1 MLDGVQLRALPSIP
15 EIQPG
20 DDLAAIIRQALE
32 QNNQHLAD
40 NSVLIVA
47 QKIISKAEGRL
58 IRLDDVSPS
67 SRALELAGITKKDP
81 RLVELILSESSAI
94 LRAVPGVMIVRHRLG
109 YVMANAGIDQS
120 NLPDNVDGE
129 QALLLPLDPHSSANN
144 LRTALTTQSGAHP
157 GVIISDS
164 FGRPWRNGVVNIA
177 LASAGIPALIDESD
191 SPDRHGRI
199 LQHTVIA
206 YADAIAAGAALV
218 MGESGEGTPVAI
230 VTGLHSTAPVNDA
243 TTLIRPLESDLF
255 Q

>member
-1 MLDGVQLRALPSIP
+1 MLDGVQLRALPGIP

-20 DDLAAIIRQALE
+20 DDLAAIIRQSLADHS
-32 QNNQHLAD
+32 QPLAD
-40 NSVLIVA
+40 NSVLVVA

-58 IRLDDVSPS
+58 VHLRDVSPS
-67 SRALELAGITKKDP
+67 ARAQEMASITKKDP
-81 RLVELILSESSAI
+81 RLVELILSESTAI

-109 YVMANAGIDQS
+109 YIMANAGIDQS
-120 NLPDNVDGE
+120 NLPGNVDGE
-129 QALLLPLDPHSSANN
+129 QALLLPIDPHHSAHN
-144 LRTALTTQSGAHP
+144 LHLALTTQSGAHP

-164 FGRPWRNGVVNIA
+164 FGRPWRNGVVNVA
-177 LASAGIPALIDESD
+177 LACSGIPALIDQSN

-230 VTGLHSTAPVNDA
+230 VTGLHSTAPINDA
-243 TTLIRPLESDLF
+243 NAIIRPLESDLF

>member
-1 MLDGVQLRALPSIP
+1 MLDGIQLRALPGIP
-15 EIQPG
+15 EIRRG
-20 DDLAAIIRQALE
+20 DDVATIIRQTLAH
-32 QNNQHLAD
+32 NNQQLAD
-40 NSVLIVA
+40 GSVLVIA

-58 IRLDDVSPS
+58 IKLDEVSPS
-67 SRALELAGITKKDP
+67 PRAQELAGITKKDP

-129 QALLLPLDPHSSANN
+129 QALLLPVNPHTSANN
-144 LRTALTTQSGAHP
+144 IRATLTTRSGDHP
-157 GVIISDS
+157 GVVISDS
-164 FGRPWRNGVVNIA
+164 FGRPWRNGVINVA
-177 LASAGIPALIDESD
+177 LASAGIPSLINQCNT
-191 SPDRHGRI
+191 PDRHGRT

-206 YADAIAAGAALV
+206 HADAVAAGAALV